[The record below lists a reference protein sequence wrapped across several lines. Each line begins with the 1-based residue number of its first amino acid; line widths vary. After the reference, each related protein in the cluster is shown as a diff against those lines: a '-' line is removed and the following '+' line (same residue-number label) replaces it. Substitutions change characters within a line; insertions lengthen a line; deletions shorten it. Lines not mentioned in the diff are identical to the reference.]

1 LRARAPCRTVPR
13 VDDLDPRLLANRLPE
28 IESALAELRGG
39 ARERLTDMLLRALSD
54 TARPLL
60 ERISAGNAL
69 GLLGD
74 PRFETAEPRMCRIP
88 AGAFWMGTDPAEVEA
103 EARRWSIPAP
113 WLEKSTPRH
122 RVELD
127 AFEIALHPV
136 TELEWA
142 RFLAD
147 TGVDERPAHW
157 TSDAPPRGRANHPVH
172 GVRWQ
177 GALLYCEWL
186 SERTG
191 RAHRVPTE
199 QEWERAARG
208 DDARAFPWGDAFSAA
223 RCNTREGGVGG
234 STPVGAYPEGASPC
248 GALDLAGNVEE
259 LVADLYAPYPGSR
272 FADPDYGSYRVTR
285 GGVWTLDGDL
295 ARCDRRHGTAF
306 AGPTGFRV
314 ARSAAR
320 GWPAG

>member
-1 LRARAPCRTVPR
+1 

-28 IESALAELRGG
+28 LEAALADVG
-39 ARERLTDMLLRALSD
+39 AGRERLREALLECLGDSKRA
-54 TARPLL
+54 LL

-74 PRFETAEPRMCRIP
+74 PRVNALAPRMCRIA
-88 AGAFWMGTDPAEVEA
+88 AGAFWMGTDPAEVETA
-103 EARRWSIPAP
+103 ARRWNIPAP

-127 AFEIALHPV
+127 AFEIAVHPV
-136 TELEWA
+136 TEAEWA
-142 RFLAD
+142 QFLSD

-157 TSDAPPRGRANHPVH
+157 RSDSAPRGRANHPVH
-172 GVRWQ
+172 GVSWQ
-177 GALLYCEWL
+177 GVLLYCEWL

-208 DDARAFPWGDAFSAA
+208 TDARTFPWGDAFAA
-223 RCNTREGGVGG
+223 SRCNTREGGIGG
-234 STPVGAYPEGASPC
+234 TTPIGVYPDGASPC
-248 GALDLAGNVEE
+248 GALDMAGNVEE
-259 LVADLYAPYPGSR
+259 LVADLYRPYPGSR
-272 FADPDYGSYRVTR
+272 FADPDYGSYRMTR
-285 GGVWTLDGDL
+285 GGGWSLDGDL

-314 ARSAAR
+314 ARSAVD
-320 GWPAG
+320 G